1 MRRRIMSDVSV
12 SGIRILKDE
21 TMIIAFSGVDCAGK
35 TTQIEFLRQYFISQ
49 GKSCTVFWYRPGYSD
64 ELQRFKGLVR
74 PLFSRS
80 GLRQVGEDGHESA
93 RVSEPRESKARVP
106 APIWL
111 VAAIMDAIGQYA
123 LKLRWLEKRYDVV
136 ICDRYVHDA
145 CLDLAFK
152 YPGFAWSE
160 AVLQRISVIFP
171 RPAISLLLW
180 LPYEEMM
187 ARVEAKNEPFPDP
200 PRIRRMRWRAYDL
213 LAENDAVTV
222 IDVSGDIETNRKTI
236 LQAVLDKTG
245 L

>member
-1 MRRRIMSDVSV
+1 
-12 SGIRILKDE
+12 
-21 TMIIAFSGVDCAGK
+21 MIIAFSGVDCAGK

-49 GKSCTVFWYRPGYSD
+49 GKSCTVFWYRPGYSE
-64 ELQRFKGLVR
+64 ELQRLKGLVR

-80 GLRQVGEDGHESA
+80 RAPQNADDSHDVAQKQVSRDG
-93 RVSEPRESKARVP
+93 KARVP
-106 APIWL
+106 APVWL

-123 LKLRWLEKRYDVV
+123 LKLRLLEKRYDVV

-160 AVLQRISVIFP
+160 TVLQMISVIFP

-213 LAENDAVTV
+213 LAENEDVTV
-222 IDVSGDIETNRKTI
+222 IDVSGDIETNRKI
-236 LQAVLDKTG
+236 ILDKV
-245 L
+245 LARMKS

>member
-1 MRRRIMSDVSV
+1 
-12 SGIRILKDE
+12 
-21 TMIIAFSGVDCAGK
+21 MIIAFSGVDCAGK

-49 GKSCTVFWYRPGYSD
+49 GKSCTVFWYRPGYSE

-80 GLRQVGEDGHESA
+80 SAQTADDSHDVAQKQVSCDG
-93 RVSEPRESKARVP
+93 KARVP
-106 APIWL
+106 APVWL
-111 VAAIMDAIGQYA
+111 VAAIVDAIGQYA
-123 LKLRWLEKRYDVV
+123 LKLRLLEKKYDVV

-152 YPGFAWSE
+152 YPGFAWPE
-160 AVLQRISVIFP
+160 TVLQMISVIFP
-171 RPAISLLLW
+171 KPAISLLLW

-200 PRIRRMRWRAYDL
+200 LRIRRMRWRAYDL
-213 LAENDAVTV
+213 LTENDDVTV

-236 LQAVLDKTG
+236 LDKVLARIKS
-245 L
+245 